1 MVSSRQRLSRRSL
14 GSVTAALLLL
24 CMGMPA
30 QAQPTS
36 GYPNKLVRIIVP
48 SPPGGP
54 PDQIARIIAN
64 KLQIAFGQ
72 TVIVENRAGV
82 GGMVG
87 TAYVAK
93 LPPDGYTILI
103 TTASHTAIPAF
114 TPNTP
119 YDAVR
124 DFTHVTLLAENF
136 GQVLVARPT
145 LPVKSVQE
153 LVALA
158 RKQPGKLSYGQ
169 AGLGTA
175 SHIPAEVMLGAANID
190 MLQVPYKGTPSAITD
205 LLGGHIDIFFIGT
218 QIALPLVQEGKLRA
232 LAVTGKER
240 WSGMPDV
247 PTMQEQGFKDY
258 NIVNWFGAWLPA
270 GAPPEIVAR
279 LNSEIARVLKE
290 PDVQKEFDTLG
301 LRGVGSS
308 PQDFARFVAKDA
320 ATIQEV
326 ARRIEGRQK

>member
-1 MVSSRQRLSRRSL
+1 MGVS
-14 GSVTAALLLL
+14 
-24 CMGMPA
+24 A
-30 QAQPTS
+30 QAQSPS
-36 GYPNKLVRIIVP
+36 GYPNKLVRIVVP

-54 PDQIARIIAN
+54 PDQIARIIAP
-64 KLQIAFGQ
+64 KLQTVLGQ
-72 TVIVENRAGV
+72 TVIVENRAGA

-93 LPPDGYTILI
+93 TPADGYTILI

-136 GQVLVARPT
+136 GQVLVVRPS
-145 LPVKSVQE
+145 LPAKNVQE

-175 SHIPAEVMLGAANID
+175 SHIPAEVMLSAAGID
-190 MLQVPYKGTPSAITD
+190 MLQVPYKGTPAAMTD
-205 LLGGHIDIFFIGT
+205 LLGGHIDVFFIGT
-218 QIALPLVQEGKLRA
+218 QIALPLVQEGKIRA
-232 LAVTGKER
+232 LAVTGSKR
-240 WSGMPDV
+240 WKGMPDV

-270 GAPPEIVAR
+270 GAPPEITAR
-279 LNSEIARVLKE
+279 LQTEIAQALKE
-290 PDVQKEFDTLG
+290 ADVQKEFDTLG
-301 LRGVGSS
+301 LRSVGSS
-308 PQDFARFVAKDA
+308 PEDFAGFVAKDS
-320 ATIQEV
+320 ATVLEI

>member
-1 MVSSRQRLSRRSL
+1 MSLSRRILASAA
-14 GSVTAALLLL
+14 AALLLS
-24 CMGMPA
+24 CVGSSA

-93 LPPDGYTILI
+93 LPPDGYTILV

-119 YDAVR
+119 YDAVK

-136 GQVLVARPT
+136 GQVLVVHPA
-145 LPVKSVQE
+145 LPAKTVQE

-205 LLGGHIDIFFIGT
+205 LLGGHIDVFFIGT

-279 LNSEIARVLKE
+279 LHTEIGRVLKE

>member
-1 MVSSRQRLSRRSL
+1 MIPRHVL
-14 GSVTAALLLL
+14 GVAAIALLLSCGWL
-24 CMGMPA
+24 PA

-36 GYPNKLVRIIVP
+36 PYPNKLIRIVVP
-48 SPPGGP
+48 STPGGP
-54 PDQIARIIAN
+54 PDQIARILAN
-64 KLQIAFGQ
+64 KLQTNFGQ
-72 TVIVENRAGV
+72 TVIVENRAGA

-93 LPPDGYTILI
+93 LPADGYTILV

-114 TPNTP
+114 TPNTG

-124 DFTHVTLLAENF
+124 DFTHVTQLAENF
-136 GQVLVARPT
+136 GQVLTVRPSLGVNT
-145 LPVKSVQE
+145 VQE

-175 SHIPAEVMLGAANID
+175 SHIPAEVMIGAANIN
-190 MLQVPYKGTPSAITD
+190 MLQVPYKGTPAAMTD
-205 LLGGHIDIFFIGT
+205 LLGGHIDVFFIGT
-218 QIALPLVQEGKLRA
+218 QIALPLVQDGKIRA
-232 LAVTGKER
+232 LAVTGSKR
-240 WSGMPDV
+240 WKGMPDV

-270 GAPPEIVAR
+270 GAPPDIVAR
-279 LNSEIARVLKE
+279 LQTEIARVLKD
-290 PDVQKEFDTLG
+290 PDVEKEFDTLG

-308 PQDFARFVAKDA
+308 PDEFARFVTKDA
-320 ATIQEV
+320 ATIQQI
-326 ARRIEGRQK
+326 ARRIEGHGKP

>member
-1 MVSSRQRLSRRSL
+1 MFAC
-14 GSVTAALLLL
+14 G
-24 CMGMPA
+24 GIPA
-30 QAQPTS
+30 VAQPGP

-54 PDQIARIIAN
+54 PDQIARIVAP
-64 KLQIAFGQ
+64 KLQTTLGQ
-72 TVIVENRAGV
+72 TVIVENRVGA

-87 TAYVAK
+87 TAYLAK
-93 LPPDGYTILI
+93 LPADGYNILI

-136 GQVLVARPT
+136 GQVLVVRPS
-145 LPVKSVQE
+145 LPATNVQE
-153 LVALA
+153 LVELA

-175 SHIPAEVMLGAANID
+175 SHIPAEVMLSAAGID
-190 MLQVPYKGTPSAITD
+190 MLQVPYKGTPAAMTD
-205 LLGGHIDIFFIGT
+205 LLGGHIDVFFIGT
-218 QIALPLVQEGKLRA
+218 QIALPLVQEGNIRA
-232 LAVTGKER
+232 LAVTGSKR
-240 WSGMPDV
+240 WKGMPDV

-270 GAPPEIVAR
+270 GAPPEITAR
-279 LNSEIARVLKE
+279 LQTEMAQALKE

-301 LRGVGSS
+301 LRSVGSS
-308 PQDFARFVAKDA
+308 PEDFAGFVAKDS
-320 ATIQEV
+320 ATVLEI

>member
-1 MVSSRQRLSRRSL
+1 MSLIRRSL
-14 GSVTAALLLL
+14 GFVTAAVLVAGAALS
-24 CMGMPA
+24 A

-87 TAYVAK
+87 TGYVAK

-145 LPVKSVQE
+145 LPVKTVQE

-158 RKQPGKLSYGQ
+158 RQQPGKLSYGQ

-240 WSGMPDV
+240 WKRHARRADH
-247 PTMQEQGFKDY
+247 
-258 NIVNWFGAWLPA
+258 A
-270 GAPPEIVAR
+270 GAGLQGLQHRELVRR
-279 LNSEIARVLKE
+279 LAAGGRGTGDRGTAQHRDRAGSE
-290 PDVQKEFDTLG
+290 G
-301 LRGVGSS
+301 
-308 PQDFARFVAKDA
+308 
-320 ATIQEV
+320 
-326 ARRIEGRQK
+326 ARRAEGIRYAGPA

>member
-1 MVSSRQRLSRRSL
+1 MSLSRRSL
-14 GSVTAALLLL
+14 GLVTAALMLSCGGTSAL
-24 CMGMPA
+24 
-30 QAQPTS
+30 AQPVP
-36 GYPNKLVRIIVP
+36 GYPNKLVRIVVP

-54 PDQIARIIAN
+54 PDQIARIIAP
-64 KLQIAFGQ
+64 KLQTLLGQ
-72 TVIVENRAGV
+72 TVIVENRAGA

-93 LPPDGYTILI
+93 TPADGYTILI

-136 GQVLVARPT
+136 GQVLVVRPS
-145 LPVKSVQE
+145 LPAKTVQE

-158 RKQPGKLSYGQ
+158 RKQPGKLGYGQ

-175 SHIPAEVMLGAANID
+175 SHIPAEVMLSAAGID
-190 MLQVPYKGTPSAITD
+190 MLQVPYKGTPAAMTD
-205 LLGGHIDIFFIGT
+205 LLGGHIDVFFIGT
-218 QIALPLVQEGKLRA
+218 QIALPLVQDGKIRA
-232 LAVTGKER
+232 LAVTGSKR
-240 WSGMPDV
+240 WKGMPDV

-270 GAPPEIVAR
+270 GAPPEITAR
-279 LNSEIARVLKE
+279 LQTEIAQVLKE

-301 LRGVGSS
+301 LRSVGSS
-308 PQDFARFVAKDA
+308 PEDFARFVAKDA
-320 ATIQEV
+320 AAILEI

>member
-1 MVSSRQRLSRRSL
+1 MRLFRRSL
-14 GSVTAALLLL
+14 GLVTAALMLS
-24 CMGMPA
+24 CGGTCA
-30 QAQPTS
+30 VAQPAP
-36 GYPNKLVRIIVP
+36 GYPNKLVRIVVP

-54 PDQIARIIAN
+54 PDQIARIVAP
-64 KLQIAFGQ
+64 KLQTVLGQ
-72 TVIVENRAGV
+72 TVIVENRAGA

-93 LPPDGYTILI
+93 TPPDGYTILV

-136 GQVLVARPT
+136 GQVLVVRPS
-145 LPVKSVQE
+145 LPAKTVQE

-158 RKQPGKLSYGQ
+158 RKQPGKLTYGQ

-175 SHIPAEVMLGAANID
+175 SHIPAEVMLGAAGID
-190 MLQVPYKGTPSAITD
+190 MLQVPYKGTPAAMTD
-205 LLGGHIDIFFIGT
+205 LLGGHIDVFFIGT
-218 QIALPLVQEGKLRA
+218 QIALPLVQEGKIRA
-232 LAVTGKER
+232 LAVTGSKR
-240 WSGMPDV
+240 WKGMPDV

-270 GAPPEIVAR
+270 GAPPEIASR
-279 LNSEIARVLKE
+279 LQTEIAQVLKE
-290 PDVQKEFDTLG
+290 PDVQNEFDTLG
-301 LRGVGSS
+301 LRSVGSS
-308 PQDFARFVAKDA
+308 PEDFARFVAKDA
-320 ATIQEV
+320 ATILEI